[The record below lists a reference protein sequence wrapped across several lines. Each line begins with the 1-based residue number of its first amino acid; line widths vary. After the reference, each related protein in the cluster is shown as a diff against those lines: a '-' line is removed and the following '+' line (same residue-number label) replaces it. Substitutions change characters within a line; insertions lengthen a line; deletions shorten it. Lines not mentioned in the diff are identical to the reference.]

1 MMTIKKLSPWN
12 WFRHEEDAERGVMPA
27 RQPLASLSWGA
38 SPLMPLHEEIERV
51 FDQAFRNF
59 GLPAPSLPRASKGA
73 GGLALLKPSVDI
85 DSTDAAYTITAE
97 VPGVDEKDIKIEMM
111 PNGTLSI
118 SGEKRETREDKTQGL
133 YRVERS
139 YGAFQRT
146 LSLPDDADRDC
157 VEASFKNG
165 VLTVTV
171 ARRAVPTSA
180 ARQIEVNTG
189 TDKASGKTAKKAA

>member
-1 MMTIKKLSPWN
+1 MMTIKKLNPWN
-12 WFRHEEDAERGVMPA
+12 WFRHEEDAERGVMPL
-27 RQPLASLSWGA
+27 RQPLGASLWGA

-59 GLPAPSLPRASKGA
+59 GLPAPSLPRGNKGA

-97 VPGVDEKDIKIEMM
+97 VPGVDEKDIKIEVM

-146 LSLPDDADRDC
+146 LSLPDDADR
-157 VEASFKNG
+157 AHINATFKNG

-171 ARRAVPTSA
+171 ARRALPVSEV
-180 ARQIEVNTG
+180 RQIEVNAG
-189 TDKASGKTAKKAA
+189 AEKTAKKAA